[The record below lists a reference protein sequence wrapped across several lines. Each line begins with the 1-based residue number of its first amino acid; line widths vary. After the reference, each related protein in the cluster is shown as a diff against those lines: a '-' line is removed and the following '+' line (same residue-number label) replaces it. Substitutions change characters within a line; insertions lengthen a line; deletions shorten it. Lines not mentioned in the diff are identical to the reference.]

1 MGHLETCS
9 SHTCTHL
16 SRTDH
21 RSHVTLTG
29 LSGENKTCLSSASNG
44 ASYVLRRRHTQ
55 KAQFASTTEHPASS
69 M

>member
-1 MGHLETCS
+1 MGHLETFS

-29 LSGENKTCLSSASNG
+29 LSGENKTCLSRASND
-44 ASYVLRRRHTQ
+44 ASYVLRRSHTQ
-55 KAQFASTTEHPASS
+55 KAQYARTTGHPGSS